1 MSENNAATK
10 LTDDSDELIE
20 LAKLAEQ
27 AERYDD
33 MKAVRTI
40 SGVCTCMSVCSRYV
54 HAHVCIHSYI
64 IYTRTNIMLCLRCLH
79 VL

>member
-1 MSENNAATK
+1 MSEHNAAAK

-33 MKAVRTI
+33 MKAVRI
-40 SGVCTCMSVCSRYV
+40 LYVYCTVMKRV
-54 HAHVCIHSYI
+54 
-64 IYTRTNIMLCLRCLH
+64 
-79 VL
+79 

>member
-1 MSENNAATK
+1 MSENNAAAK

-33 MKAVRTI
+33 MKAVRIVVMVYVCVCVYMPECMYILFI
-40 SGVCTCMSVCSRYV
+40 SKSVQIHIRNIYR
-54 HAHVCIHSYI
+54 HV
-64 IYTRTNIMLCLRCLH
+64 RTQT
-79 VL
+79 